1 MSTFSKTILHWYSKN
16 KRPLP
21 WRNTKDPYKV
31 WLSEIIL
38 QQTRVAQG
46 LPYYERFVHTYPLV
60 EDLAAASEDEILKL
74 WQGLGYYSRARNLH
88 ATAKIVV
95 SEFSGNFPST
105 YVDLIKLKGIGDY
118 TASAISSICYSEARP
133 VVDGNVYRVLARYFG
148 IDLPINEAKG
158 IKYFK
163 EVAIEVMDARD
174 IADYNQGIMEFGAR
188 QCTPQNPDC
197 SSCPLCDSCVSLQ
210 QNRIKELPVKI
221 KKGKIR
227 KRYFNYL
234 ILIDDRGN
242 TQLNKRTSDGIW
254 KNLFEFPLI
263 ESHKSLNEQE
273 IIAEIHNTMQIS
285 FKNFFSWQEHPVVHK
300 LSHQHL
306 ITTFWII
313 ETNSEIAGGIP
324 LQKIEAYPVPVLMAD
339 FIKTFK
345 NSYFWPKEIV

>member
-1 MSTFSKTILHWYSKN
+1 MSTFSKTILHWYSEN

-46 LPYYERFVHTYPLV
+46 LPYYEKFISAYPTV
-60 EDLAAASEDEILKL
+60 ENLAAAREEDILKL

-88 ATAKIVV
+88 STAKIVA
-95 SEFSGNFPST
+95 SEFNGNFPLT

-118 TASAISSICYSEARP
+118 TASAIASICYEEARP
-133 VVDGNVYRVLARYFG
+133 VVDGNVYRVLARYYD
-148 IDLPINEAKG
+148 IDLPINEGKG

-163 EVAIEVMDARD
+163 KLAIEIMDTGH
-174 IADYNQGIMEFGAR
+174 IADYNQGIMEFGAM

-197 SSCPLCDSCVSLQ
+197 SSCPLNGSCVGLQ
-210 QNRIKELPVKI
+210 QNKIKELPVKI

-234 ILIDDRGN
+234 VLIDDHGN
-242 TQLNKRTSDGIW
+242 TRLNKRTENGIW

-263 ESHKSLNEQE
+263 ESSKPLEE
-273 IIAEIHNTMQIS
+273 EELIAEIDDASEIS
-285 FKNFFSWQEHPVVHK
+285 FENLFSWQAEPIVHK

-306 ITTFWII
+306 ITRFWIV
-313 ETNSEIAGGIP
+313 ETNHEIASGIP
-324 LQKIEAYPVPVLMAD
+324 LGKIETYPVPVLMAD
-339 FIKTFK
+339 FIETFK
-345 NSYFWPKEIV
+345 NSYFWPKETV